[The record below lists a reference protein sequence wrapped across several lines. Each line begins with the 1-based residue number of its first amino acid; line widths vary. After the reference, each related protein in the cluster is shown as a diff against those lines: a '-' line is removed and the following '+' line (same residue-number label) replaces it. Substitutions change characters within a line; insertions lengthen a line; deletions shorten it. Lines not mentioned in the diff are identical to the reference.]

1 MELMTIAIAA
11 LMTTAENAATTENNP
26 QLKTQHEYDTAG
38 RPMTRTTYAWNGEE
52 WQPALRWE
60 YHYTTTGYTVE
71 LSRWNPRRHCFD
83 EATHKTVY
91 IFTPDATAAY
101 VTTYARRNAH
111 SAFELTD
118 SLLAAFPQSMAADF
132 LAGRP

>member
-1 MELMTIAIAA
+1 MELMTIATAA
-11 LMTTAENAATTENNP
+11 LMTTAVNAATTENRL
-26 QLKTQHEYDTAG
+26 QLKTQHEYDKAG
-38 RPMTRTTYAWNGEE
+38 RHTTRITYAFNGEE
-52 WQPALRWE
+52 WLPALRWE

-83 EATHKTVY
+83 EATQKTVY
-91 IFTPDATAAY
+91 TFTPDATAAY
-101 VTTYARRNAH
+101 VTTYARRNAR

-118 SLLAAFPQSMAADF
+118 SLLAAFPQSMAVDF